1 MRRLFR
7 LLRMVGIAFAVLVA
21 AAAVPVLYVETQCFG
36 PPEPAV
42 AAREPILPPEHRR
55 ALVDTFLTYPEWSI
69 VHAYEDLAVV
79 SRRDGEGAF
88 AYRAAIAGYWGN
100 LCALARTASARGEV
114 SGEIKAMLY
123 IIGVSVSAELG
134 LKGLYE
140 TTLGALFRPS
150 APPFPAEDQLAWEMG
165 DAYAAFL
172 QQTPW
177 YAFPFGEYLGKL
189 WALPFGSVAPARAL
203 ERRLAL
209 SLEWGGKAVYA
220 KAMAAAAGLA
230 PASLTIRSVL
240 SGIEPMPEATIIDK
254 RPDGSVIVETPRYR
268 AFTAFLL
275 HQMGKGHRV
284 LEIAG
289 QTEIL
294 VTVLVPPSWQAP
306 PGLPPALVAVPV
318 QARPGWQR
326 LGYFV
331 RLDALPALNAAL
343 ARAGGQ
349 FEHAYDY

>member
-1 MRRLFR
+1 MSRVFR
-7 LLRMVGIAFAVLVA
+7 FLRFLGLAAAILVA
-21 AAAVPVLYVETQCFG
+21 AAAAPVLYVETQCFA
-36 PPEPAV
+36 PAP
-42 AAREPILPPEHRR
+42 ATPASREAILPPEHQR
-55 ALVDTFLTYPEWSI
+55 ALVDTLLTYPEWSI

-88 AYRAAIAGYWGN
+88 AYRAAIAGYWRN
-100 LCALARTASARGEV
+100 LCTLARMASGKGPV
-114 SGEIKAMLY
+114 STDMKAMLY
-123 IIGVSVSAELG
+123 VIGVSFSAELG

-140 TTLGALFRPS
+140 STLGALFRP
-150 APPFPAEDQLAWEMG
+150 AAAPFPAEDQLAWQMG

-189 WALPFGSVAPARAL
+189 WALPLDSAARARAI

-209 SLEWGGKAVYA
+209 SLEWGGKALYA
-220 KAMAAAAGLA
+220 KAMAAAAGLS
-230 PASLTIRSVL
+230 PAGLTIRSVL
-240 SGIEPMPEATIIDK
+240 SGVDPVADTRIVER
-254 RPDGSVIVETPRYR
+254 RPDGSVVVETPRYR

-275 HQMGKGHRV
+275 HQIAGGHRI

-289 QTEIL
+289 QTEIF
-294 VTVLVPPSWQAP
+294 VTMLVPEGWQAP
-306 PGLPPALVAVPV
+306 SPLPPALVAVPV

-326 LGYFV
+326 LGFLV
-331 RLDALPALNAAL
+331 RLDMLPALKSAL
-343 ARAGGQ
+343 DGAGAH

>member
-7 LLRMVGIAFAVLVA
+7 LLRFLGLMTVSLAMA
-21 AAAVPVLYVETQCFG
+21 AAAPILYVETQCFG
-36 PPEPAV
+36 PLQPAP
-42 AAREPILPPEHRR
+42 AKRDSILTPEHHR
-55 ALVDTFLTYPEWSI
+55 ALIDTLLTYPEWSI
-69 VHAYEDLAVV
+69 VHAYEDLAIV

-88 AYRAAIAGYWGN
+88 AYRAAIAGYWRN
-100 LCALARTASARGEV
+100 LCTLARTASSRGSV
-114 SGEIKAMLY
+114 SSDMKAMLY
-123 IIGVSVSAELG
+123 VIGVSVSAELG

-150 APPFPAEDQLAWEMG
+150 APPFPMEDQLAWQMG

-177 YAFPFGEYLGKL
+177 YAFPFGEYLGRL
-189 WALPFGSVAPARAL
+189 WSLPWQGTALARSL
-203 ERRLAL
+203 ERRFAL
-209 SLEWGGKAVYA
+209 SLEWGGKALYA
-220 KAMAAAAGLA
+220 KAMAAAAGLS

-240 SGIEPMPEATIIDK
+240 SGMDPTGEARIIGK

-275 HQMGKGHRV
+275 HQIASGHRV
-284 LEIAG
+284 IEIAG

-294 VTVLVPPSWQAP
+294 VTVLVPGGWQTP
-306 PGLPPALVAVPV
+306 QNLPPALIAVPL
-318 QARPGWQR
+318 QASPGWQR
-326 LGYFV
+326 LGFLV
-331 RLDALPALNAAL
+331 GLEALPGLKTALDS
-343 ARAGGQ
+343 AGGR

>member
-7 LLRMVGIAFAVLVA
+7 LLRMVGIALAVLVA

-36 PPEPAV
+36 PPGPAA

-114 SGEIKAMLY
+114 SGDIKAMLY

-134 LKGLYE
+134 VKGLYE
-140 TTLGALFRPS
+140 TTIGALFRPS
-150 APPFPAEDQLAWEMG
+150 AAPFPAEDLLAWQMA
-165 DAYAAFL
+165 DTYAAFL

-177 YAFPFGEYLGKL
+177 YAFPFADYLGKL
-189 WALPFGSVAPARAL
+189 WALPWQGTATARSV

-209 SLEWGGKAVYA
+209 SLEWGGKAIYA
-220 KAMAAAAGLA
+220 RLMAAAAGLS

-240 SGIEPMPEATIIDK
+240 SGVEPTAEMIIVER

-275 HQMGKGHRV
+275 HQMGKGHRI

-294 VTVLVPPSWQAP
+294 VTVLAPPSWQAP
-306 PGLPPALVAVPV
+306 PGLPPALVTVPL

-331 RLDALPALNAAL
+331 GLDALPALNAAL
-343 ARAGGQ
+343 GRAGGQ